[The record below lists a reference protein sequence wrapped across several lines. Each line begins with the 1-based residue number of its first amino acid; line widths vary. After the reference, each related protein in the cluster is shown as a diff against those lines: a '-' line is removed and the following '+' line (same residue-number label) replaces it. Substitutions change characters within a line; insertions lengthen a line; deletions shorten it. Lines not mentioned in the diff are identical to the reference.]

1 MGGRVGWRIAAA
13 YPERVAA
20 LAAFHAG
27 GVGDFNPDDVS
38 GDQREPGTTLRRC
51 LVHRSSYPAA

>member
-20 LAAFHAG
+20 LGGFHTGGLVTDEADSPHLSAG
-27 GVGDFNPDDVS
+27 ELAP
-38 GDQREPGTTLRRC
+38 
-51 LVHRSSYPAA
+51 RSSSATPTTTGA